1 MFKTKISVAV
11 VNSEQTVQF
20 MYVGTDQLPL
30 LLLHIIAVWEV
41 PYLDTF
47 YGNSSLPMDGRSCG
61 LCLQAH
67 VSISLKR
74 FKTIFHLLAFLF
86 WGMLCTSRMLR
97 TIKSAKT
104 TYLSLCSRTTFT
116 FLEPKASTRSK
127 GQIYI
132 KLLNDKIK

>member
-1 MFKTKISVAV
+1 MFKIKISVV
-11 VNSEQTVQF
+11 VVSSEQTVQF
-20 MYVGTDQLPL
+20 MYAGTDQLPL
-30 LLLHIIAVWEV
+30 PQLHIIVVWEV

-47 YGNSSLPMDGRSCG
+47 YGNSSPPMDGRNCG

-86 WGMLCTSRMLR
+86 WGMLCTSRILR

-116 FLEPKASTRSK
+116 FLELKANTRLK
-127 GQIYI
+127 G
-132 KLLNDKIK
+132 